1 MCDKVFFFFFFLS
14 NIIIFL
20 LKKIL
25 DRFSFLESILD
36 WFVLKTQISR
46 RVSYFVDILNRVGD
60 IFLPNC
66 PQIFSLLNV
75 KFRDIFEPYK
85 SPIQKGESSYK

>member
-14 NIIIFL
+14 NVIIFL
-20 LKKIL
+20 LKKNL

-46 RVSYFVDILNRVGD
+46 RGSYFVDILNGIGD
-60 IFLPNC
+60 IFLPSC

-75 KFRDIFEPYK
+75 KFRDISE
-85 SPIQKGESSYK
+85 SYK